1 MCLLPLSCSSSAVIL
16 NDDYCYIKKKSFIL
30 SFSVAIF
37 SAAQASLR
45 LSGQS
50 RGVIYHAEAS
60 LPSTLREIFIS
71 RRLLQ
76 RDKSRS
82 YAVRDFPL
90 FRRVVNAKFR
100 DFCPSEGSDER
111 KTAVFC
117 KKQPSG
123 TQKLQVFDENRR
135 RELRTCS
142 FLMKTAVRNSETA
155 GF

>member
-45 LSGQS
+45 LSGQR

-71 RRLLQ
+71 RR
-76 RDKSRS
+76 
-82 YAVRDFPL
+82 
-90 FRRVVNAKFR
+90 FRNVINHAPTPSGIFRCSVVWSMPNF
-100 DFCPSEGSDER
+100 
-111 KTAVFC
+111 AVFVC
-117 KKQPSG
+117 PRARMSG
-123 TQKLQVFDENRR
+123 KLRFFDENRR
-135 RELRTCS
+135 RELRTCR
-142 FLMKTAVRNSETA
+142 FLMKIAVGSSEPA

>member
-1 MCLLPLSCSSSAVIL
+1 MCLLPLSCSNSAVIL
-16 NDDYCYIKKKSFIL
+16 NDDYCYIKKKSFVL
-30 SFSVAIF
+30 LF

-45 LSGQS
+45 LSGQR

-76 RDKSRS
+76 RDKSRP

-111 KTAVFC
+111 KTAVF
-117 KKQPSG
+117 
-123 TQKLQVFDENRR
+123 
-135 RELRTCS
+135 
-142 FLMKTAVRNSETA
+142 
-155 GF
+155 